1 MIKDGL
7 NIGDR
12 AKVGLLSAVV
22 NHVSNDTQVA
32 GNPAREIT
40 KK

>member
-7 NIGDR
+7 NIGYR

-22 NHVSNDTQVA
+22 NHVSNDIKLP
-32 GNPAREIT
+32 NPSREIT
-40 KK
+40 EK